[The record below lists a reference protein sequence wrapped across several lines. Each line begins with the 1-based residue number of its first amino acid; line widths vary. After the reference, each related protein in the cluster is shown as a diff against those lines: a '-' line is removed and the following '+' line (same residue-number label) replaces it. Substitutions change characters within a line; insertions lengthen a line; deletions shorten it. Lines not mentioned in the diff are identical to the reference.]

1 MFWKLEERLIMLSKK
16 MNIIKKTQFR
26 LPEIETTMSKMKIL
40 RLTLGKTLQKE
51 RLVNLKM

>member
-1 MFWKLEERLIMLSKK
+1 MLSKK

-26 LPEIETTMSKMKIL
+26 LPEIETTMSKMKNM